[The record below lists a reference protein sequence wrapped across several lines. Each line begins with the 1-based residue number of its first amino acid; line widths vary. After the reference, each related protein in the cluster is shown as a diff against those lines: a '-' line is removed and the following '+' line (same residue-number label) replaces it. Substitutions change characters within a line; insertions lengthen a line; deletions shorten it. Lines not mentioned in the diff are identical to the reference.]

1 MYRTGNY
8 STTYLP
14 HPTWVGRSVGRCG
27 TRDRRLA
34 GGERHAPTPSPGLTT
49 ALRRGKERA
58 PRCAADLSPCR
69 RRLDAPRV
77 SPRTHARSR
86 APGAAGWVPG
96 KWTGGGRSANRGNWQ
111 RALLSASPLHR
122 FTASPLRRFPSR
134 GGGPA
139 SVCPGASATRTC
151 GRWSAGGLLRGL
163 RWMLF
168 AGLGAVRCRIWN
180 PSAAHIQLRT
190 GAEHSAATVCTP
202 PLSRSVR
209 AEQYGAAAATSCRVL
224 QQQQPRM

>member
-96 KWTGGGRSANRGNWQ
+96 KWTGGGGGSANRGNC
-111 RALLSASPLHR
+111 RDGAAFSSPPHRFAASPRAAEGRPACVREPAPHAHAAAGRRAGCCADCAGCSSLGSARCGAEFGIH
-122 FTASPLRRFPSR
+122 PLPTSSC
-134 GGGPA
+134 A
-139 SVCPGASATRTC
+139 
-151 GRWSAGGLLRGL
+151 
-163 RWMLF
+163 
-168 AGLGAVRCRIWN
+168 LGQSTPPP
-180 PSAAHIQLRT
+180 PSARRRSH
-190 GAEHSAATVCTP
+190 GACA
-202 PLSRSVR
+202 RSNT
-209 AEQYGAAAATSCRVL
+209 AP
-224 QQQQPRM
+224 QQPRPAECCSSNSHVHM